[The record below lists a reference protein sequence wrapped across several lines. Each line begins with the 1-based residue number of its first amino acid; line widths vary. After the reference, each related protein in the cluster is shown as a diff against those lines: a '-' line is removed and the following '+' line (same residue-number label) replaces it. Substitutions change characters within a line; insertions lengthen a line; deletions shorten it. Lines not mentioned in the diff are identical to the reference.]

1 MPSKSQATQL
11 PTFGAFK
18 KYITRKQNRLPSSTE
33 NSYREEE
40 SDCRVFLKTCA
51 EPASQLSHGIKYL
64 IFQKI
69 IYSSKFV
76 QHHVWNFCIWEICWS
91 CETSEMHHGNFFAS
105 IHAASLVLMETQN
118 IPMIMREL
126 PVRSGTRSW
135 HLKTICCTSADS
147 CPILGKLIWWEWG
160 TMKSDFVAIPMFR
173 WNDFIGS
180 P

>member
-69 IYSSKFV
+69 TIFSSKFRSTATRLKFSHLGNLLKLRNI
-76 QHHVWNFCIWEICWS
+76 QKCMMGNHHL
-91 CETSEMHHGNFFAS
+91 
-105 IHAASLVLMETQN
+105 SLLLLETQS
-118 IPMIMREL
+118 IQMIIREL
-126 PVRSGTRSW
+126 PV
-135 HLKTICCTSADS
+135 
-147 CPILGKLIWWEWG
+147 
-160 TMKSDFVAIPMFR
+160 
-173 WNDFIGS
+173 
-180 P
+180 